1 MSELSLTHDR
11 PGEDPAADLAV
22 RLHREHAAAGL
33 GGPAPVPDDV
43 AAGLDSRSL
52 KEVRGTLRVLAAL
65 DAPAPGL
72 VAPPAGLWD
81 RIAADLDGTGEDGA
95 GLGSDA
101 APAEPA
107 VRAAGRDDVVVPLA
121 GRRAAQSAA
130 RAERTRWRPVAAAAA
145 AGLLVGG
152 LGVGLALS
160 GRDDAADGAP
170 VAQPTPAEEV
180 LGDAQL
186 DPVVQDGQLALA
198 EMRREQDGELRLEV
212 RVPAV
217 PDAEDGYLEVWL
229 RDEAASRMISLGT
242 VSTQDAVLTVPEG
255 VRLAEYPV
263 VDVSHEHFDGDPTHS
278 GTSLWVGEMVRRS

>member
-1 MSELSLTHDR
+1 MRTWTAR
-11 PGEDPAADLAV
+11 
-22 RLHREHAAAGL
+22 
-33 GGPAPVPDDV
+33 GG
-43 AAGLDSRSL
+43 
-52 KEVRGTLRVLAAL
+52 
-65 DAPAPGL
+65 
-72 VAPPAGLWD
+72 
-81 RIAADLDGTGEDGA
+81 DGA

-121 GRRAAQSAA
+121 ERRAARSAA
-130 RAERTRWRPVAAAAA
+130 REGRTRWWPVAAAAA

-160 GRDDAADGAP
+160 GRDGAADGAP

-180 LGDAQL
+180 LGDARL
-186 DPVVQDGQLALA
+186 DPVVQDGTLARA